1 MKNCRKFK
9 KLLQYTAFFDIMIMY
24 GISIGLLF
32 ICHINL
38 TFYVIYKR
46 RIIRFYFCIWC
57 FGTEKNTASAAVEC
71 GSLSRLMEINYEK
84 TKKAIALP
92 DSSSSWY
99 GCNVTIIGVSSRR

>member
-46 RIIRFYFCIWC
+46 RIIRFYFCIRC
-57 FGTEKNTASAAVEC
+57 FGTEKI
-71 GSLSRLMEINYEK
+71 RHP
-84 TKKAIALP
+84 LP
-92 DSSSSWY
+92 LNAEAFHGLW
-99 GCNVTIIGVSSRR
+99 R